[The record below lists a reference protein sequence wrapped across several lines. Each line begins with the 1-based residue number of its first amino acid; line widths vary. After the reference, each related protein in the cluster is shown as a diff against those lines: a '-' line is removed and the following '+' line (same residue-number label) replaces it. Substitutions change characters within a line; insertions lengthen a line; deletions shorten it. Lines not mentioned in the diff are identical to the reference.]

1 MIWRNSFF
9 NLLGLGIPLLL
20 SIATMGW
27 LSRILSVEEFGIFLI
42 SFVSSFAFNL
52 HKKYYTKFRLEFQ
65 LYK

>member
-1 MIWRNSFF
+1 VKVNSHYK
-9 NLLGLGIPLLL
+9 
-20 SIATMGW
+20 
-27 LSRILSVEEFGIFLI
+27 GIFLI